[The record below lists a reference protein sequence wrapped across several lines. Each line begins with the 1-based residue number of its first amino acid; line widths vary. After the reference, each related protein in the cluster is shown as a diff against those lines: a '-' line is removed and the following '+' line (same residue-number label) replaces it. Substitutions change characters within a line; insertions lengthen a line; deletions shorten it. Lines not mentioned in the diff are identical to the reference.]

1 MRLRWGTDGLD
12 GWSSDPA
19 PGEHC
24 FHSALERSLTGHS
37 PCSWPTPPNSPPPT
51 SLPSTPHPACSCS
64 GSRLFLDPPQSKH
77 FFSKAKR
84 TTCEGPEVVAL
95 HHPPS
100 CPGSVLRHQALHES
114 QLVPAAF
121 MVLPAPALSRRVG
134 ITAATRA
141 PGSAIR
147 CF

>member
-1 MRLRWGTDGLD
+1 MDGPQTQHPGNPVSTLPWKGVQPGIRL
-12 GWSSDPA
+12 A
-19 PGEHC
+19 PGQ
-24 FHSALERSLTGHS
+24 L
-37 PCSWPTPPNSPPPT
+37 PPTPSPPTP
-51 SLPSTPHPACSCS
+51 LPSTPHPACSCS

-95 HHPPS
+95 HHPPG

-121 MVLPAPALSRRVG
+121 MVLPAPALSRRGG